1 MQCLCSEAPNSC
13 QSLAHASKKQFD
25 STWLFLISMTSSEL
39 KDCPSAHGT
48 TAPLQRKFFDAHAE
62 VSSKERILHKW
73 PLHFLDFVQGRL
85 DVLA

>member
-1 MQCLCSEAPNSC
+1 
-13 QSLAHASKKQFD
+13 
-25 STWLFLISMTSSEL
+25 MTSSEL